1 MDISQ
6 ILSSLSEEDMKNLQ
20 GLASSLMSGETQ
32 EKKTESAQEQNS
44 GSAGLDL
51 NALGGMASLLSAF
64 SGPSDD
70 PRCRL
75 IASLKPMLSSE
86 RQQRADEAIK
96 IIKLMDMLPLLKDS
110 GLFSGGL
117 FGG

>member
-1 MDISQ
+1 MDINQ

-20 GLASSLMSGETQ
+20 GLASSLLSGDGQET
-32 EKKTESAQEQNS
+32 KTEPPKEQTNPL
-44 GSAGLDL
+44 GGIDL
-51 NALGGMASLLSAF
+51 NALGSMASLLSAF

-75 IASLKPMLSSE
+75 ITSLKPMLSPE

-96 IIKLMDMLPLLKDS
+96 IIRLMDMLPLLKES
-110 GLFSGGL
+110 GMFSGGL

>member
-20 GLASSLMSGETQ
+20 DLASSLMSGEGQ
-32 EKKTESAQEQNS
+32 ETKAEPPREQANPF
-44 GSAGLDL
+44 GGIDL
-51 NALGGMASLLSAF
+51 NALGSMATLFSAF

-75 IASLKPMLSSE
+75 ISSLKPMLSTE

-96 IIKLMDMLPLLKDS
+96 IIKLMDMLPLLKES
-110 GLFSGGL
+110 GIFKGGL

>member
-6 ILSSLSEEDMKNLQ
+6 ILSSLSEDDMKNLQ
-20 GLASSLMSGETQ
+20 ELASSIMSGEGQ
-32 EKKTESAQEQNS
+32 ESEAEPPKQPTSS
-44 GSAGLDL
+44 LGGIDL
-51 NALGGMASLLSAF
+51 NALSGMASLLSAF

-75 IASLKPMLSSE
+75 ISSLKPMLSSE

-96 IIKLMDMLPLLKDS
+96 IIKLMDMLPLLKES
-110 GLFSGGL
+110 GIFSGGL

>member
-1 MDISQ
+1 MDINQ

-20 GLASSLMSGETQ
+20 GLAASLMSGDGQ
-32 EKKTESAQEQNS
+32 ESKAEPPKEQNNPL
-44 GSAGLDL
+44 GGIDI
-51 NALGGMASLLSAF
+51 NALGSMASLLSAF

-75 IASLKPMLSSE
+75 ISSLKPLLSSE

-96 IIKLMDMLPLLKDS
+96 IIKLMDMLPLLKET
-110 GLFSGGL
+110 GIFNGGL